1 MFSHSGTKSIS
12 LFLFSVFAL
21 LLLTLFETVLAGLAT
36 STERIIGVFLLVI
49 PGLIGIVFGALGIFK
64 NESRKW
70 LAVTGVI
77 LNGLFAAFM
86 TFVLLFAG

>member
-1 MFSHSGTKSIS
+1 MLSHNGTKSIS